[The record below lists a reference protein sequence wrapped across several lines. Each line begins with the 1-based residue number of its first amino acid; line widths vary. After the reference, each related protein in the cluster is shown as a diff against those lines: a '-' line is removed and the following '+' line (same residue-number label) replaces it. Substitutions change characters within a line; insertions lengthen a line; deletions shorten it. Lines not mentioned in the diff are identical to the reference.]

1 MRQPILVAALC
12 LAGSAVLASPAE
24 DALEAR
30 HGYMKMISI
39 EMSTLAG
46 MAKGEVDYDEA
57 AASAAAANL
66 MALAQ
71 YNAPKLFVEGTSSDD
86 MDGSDALPAIWED
99 KEDFDAKFAAFADAT
114 AGIDQAVMGGQGNVG
129 PVLQK
134 LGTTC
139 RDCHKPYRM
148 DD

>member
-71 YNAPKLFVEGTSSDD
+71 YDAPKLFVEGTSSDD
-86 MDGSDALPAIWED
+86 MDDSDALPAIWED
-99 KEDFDAKFAAFADAT
+99 KEDFNAQFAAFADAT
-114 AGIDQAVMGGQGNVG
+114 AGIDQAVMGGKDNVG
-129 PVLQK
+129 PVLQQ
-134 LGTTC
+134 LGTAC